1 MKICSLLATLAGLAT
16 IAAGAALLT
25 AGPAASPAVAQTLTR
40 VTPEACVC
48 SQGLDLGA
56 QRGLA
61 SVLYNCQCGGLQC
74 VVHVQ
79 SGQLQCR

>member
-1 MKICSLLATLAGLAT
+1 MKTRSTLATLAGLAA
-16 IAAGAALLT
+16 IAASIALLT
-25 AGPAASPAVAQTLTR
+25 AAPSASDAVAQTLSR

-48 SQGLDLGA
+48 SQGLDLGGGPGA
-56 QRGLA
+56 A
-61 SVLYNCQCGGLQC
+61 SVLRNCQCGGLQC